1 MTAITPKHFRS
12 IERRRKAGTF
22 GRKSWL
28 RKEKQ
33 ELAAGR
39 KIAAS
44 VTSGLK
50 AFVDSIMRRFDS
62 IMRRYSGPNSQLH
75 PRKTPQG

>member
-50 AFVDSIMRRFDS
+50 AFVDSIMRR
-62 IMRRYSGPNSQLH
+62 YSGPNSQLH